1 MKTAKN
7 LVVALIAVV
16 MMACTFSATAAE
28 AGAAAAAASVSAKAP
43 KALKDMSLEEL
54 LAFLRTLTPEEVAAL
69 MGEVLNTNDIALIDM
84 AGKAFTMLV
93 ATADEGVRDQLLA
106 STYAANPGIV
116 IADTG
121 AIIANT
127 GSAGDAAGMM
137 MAGGMDA
144 FTAGNN
150 TAAGNAVLIDADVD
164 TPEPHEP
171 YSAGAAL

>member
-116 IADTG
+116 IENTG
-121 AIIANT
+121 AIIAT
-127 GSAGDAAGMM
+127 GAVGGASDMI
-137 MAGGMDA
+137 MANGMDA

-150 TAAGNAVLIDADVD
+150 TAAGNAVLEASGQTPIDWTVV
-164 TPEPHEP
+164 
-171 YSAGAAL
+171 